1 MFCVVFL
8 LQIRPILEI
17 VIRVFIFVLVKLH
30 IVTIITE
37 AVEDL
42 IGVVQK
48 YKKYHLNMLN
58 Q

>member
-1 MFCVVFL
+1 MFYVVA
-8 LQIRPILEI
+8 LQQYHPILEI

-48 YKKYHLNMLN
+48 YKKYHLNMQN
-58 Q
+58 P